1 MPRPFFACVRHPA
14 VIAELLPYLSGYKW
28 FFHDAAEQIEFAHTL
43 ERPGQR
49 GCWHRVS
56 HRLKCRS
63 SPRVGCSVRWLSI
76 YGGPSQNRSDKSA
89 ERNGTD
95 DSDLHC
101 RTISDF
107 SPKGFCKE
115 NLRDL
120 SVSVI
125 WVGVECARMP
135 QNKAGVEPR
144 NIPER
149 NRRRH
154 VVWF

>member
-1 MPRPFFACVRHPA
+1 MPRPCFAFVRHPA
-14 VIAELLPYLSGYKW
+14 IIAELLPYLSGYKW
-28 FFHDAAEQIEFAHTL
+28 FFHEAAEKYEFAHTL

-49 GCWHRVS
+49 GYWHRVS

-76 YGGPSQNRSDKSA
+76 YGGPSQNRSEKSA
-89 ERNGTD
+89 ETNGTD
-95 DSDLHC
+95 ESDLHC

-107 SPKGFCKE
+107 SPPKGLCKE

-125 WVGVECARMP
+125 WDWG
-135 QNKAGVEPR
+135 
-144 NIPER
+144 
-149 NRRRH
+149 
-154 VVWF
+154 